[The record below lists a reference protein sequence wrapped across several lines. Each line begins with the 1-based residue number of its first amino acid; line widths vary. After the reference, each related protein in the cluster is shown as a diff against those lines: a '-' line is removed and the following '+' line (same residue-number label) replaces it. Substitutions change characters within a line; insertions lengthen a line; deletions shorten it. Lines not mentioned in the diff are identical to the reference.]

1 MAMLRST
8 WDIKQMIIP
17 AMLLLYLL
25 MAMPKFESF
34 NLFSDNL
41 VQTQVE
47 LVDILNDRLAQDKEF
62 DSENYYTKL
71 FIGNLLGVDLGG
83 RRIIKKSYGR
93 IYKDIKLNTPTRP
106 PRI

>member
-1 MAMLRST
+1 MLRST

-71 FIGNLLGVDLGG
+71 FIGNLLGVEVGNNL
-83 RRIIKKSYGR
+83 KNNFSYGR